1 MWKKKWSSAVMKGTA
16 TLHEGTCT
24 KRRVVTY
31 DLDSSGWI
39 HETIYVEERIE

>member
-16 TLHEGTCT
+16 TLHEGTRT

-31 DLDSSGWI
+31 DLESTSWI
-39 HETIYVEERIE
+39 HGAIYVEERVE